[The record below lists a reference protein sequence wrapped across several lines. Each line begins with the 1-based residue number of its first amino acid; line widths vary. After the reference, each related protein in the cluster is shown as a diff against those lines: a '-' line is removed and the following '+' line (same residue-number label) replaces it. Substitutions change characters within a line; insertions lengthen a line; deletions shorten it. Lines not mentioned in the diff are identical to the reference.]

1 MQTQEELNDLLDGVA
16 MTTMEFHSEEGPLSI
31 DNLFVSQLSV
41 FAQNGS
47 FYKLFTIKYA
57 FSASLSTYLRS
68 GKG

>member
-1 MQTQEELNDLLDGVA
+1 MQTQEALNDLLDGVA

-47 FYKLFTIKYA
+47 FYKVVTILYA
-57 FSASLSTYLRS
+57 FCFYLRS